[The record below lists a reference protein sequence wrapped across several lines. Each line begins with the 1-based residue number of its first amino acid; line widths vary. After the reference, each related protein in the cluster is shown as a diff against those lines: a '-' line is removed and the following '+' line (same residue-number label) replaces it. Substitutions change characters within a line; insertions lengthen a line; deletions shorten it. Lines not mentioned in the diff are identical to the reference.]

1 MDDKIKDGL
10 IEWYLL
16 FGSRAVIHQ
25 EIDAKNQFRNPA
37 FLLDYANGDT
47 EYIKDTTPS
56 AAITD
61 TLWQITPEALEII
74 KGIQ

>member
-1 MDDKIKDGL
+1 MDDKIKNGL

-16 FGSRAVIHQ
+16 FGSRVVPHQ
-25 EIDAKNQFRNPA
+25 EIATKNQFSNPA

-47 EYIKDTTPS
+47 EHIKDTTPS

-61 TLWQITPEALEII
+61 TLWQLTPEALEII
-74 KGIQ
+74 RGG